1 MIVFCFVA
9 KTSGNFAVG
18 AAVFGVLMLFI
29 FRCKKPLYYAVVIA
43 AAAAIWAVSCFAW
56 ACCSDREGKDMLEFI
71 VPALQ
76 NLLTIENLIWINL
89 GVFIGSVFAAIPGL
103 TVILCIILFLPFTY
117 QMTAIPGMMFLLGL
131 LRGRLRRQR
140 QRHPHQ
146 HAGHAARR
154 RRPCWTAIRSTSRGA
169 PRRR

>member
-1 MIVFCFVA
+1 
-9 KTSGNFAVG
+9 
-18 AAVFGVLMLFI
+18 
-29 FRCKKPLYYAVVIA
+29 
-43 AAAAIWAVSCFAW
+43 
-56 ACCSDREGKDMLEFI
+56 MLEFI

-117 QMTAIPGMMFLLGL
+117 QTP
-131 LRGRLRRQR
+131 
-140 QRHPHQ
+140 
-146 HAGHAARR
+146 
-154 RRPCWTAIRSTSRGA
+154 RRPCWTAIRSTRRGA

>member
-1 MIVFCFVA
+1 
-9 KTSGNFAVG
+9 
-18 AAVFGVLMLFI
+18 
-29 FRCKKPLYYAVVIA
+29 
-43 AAAAIWAVSCFAW
+43 
-56 ACCSDREGKDMLEFI
+56 MLEFI

-117 QMTAIPGMMFLLGL
+117 QMTAIPGMMFLLGIYC
-131 LRGRLRRQR
+131 
-140 QRHPHQ
+140 
-146 HAGHAARR
+146 AGGYGGSVRARR
-154 RRPCWTAIRSTSRGA
+154 TPRRPCWTAIRSTRRGA